1 MECEHVIW
9 SNTFCIALTLCC
21 CMAQGEIIG
30 GETGQAKRSYLRYRH
45 MTMLALPLSYCSLQY
60 SYKRDGIS
68 GEASHRG
75 YRGYRATGYLGTS
88 TYSSKV
94 LASMG
99 YIQLLAPQQ
108 QGTIRENCRGG
119 WEVLFFHHLFCAAS
133 ITCWLG
139 AG

>member
-1 MECEHVIW
+1 MECEQVIW
-9 SNTFCIALTLCC
+9 SKTFCVALTLCC
-21 CMAQGEIIG
+21 MAQEGEIIG
-30 GETGQAKRSYLRYRH
+30 GETGPAKRSYLRYRH
-45 MTMLALPLSYCSLQY
+45 MTRLPLPLSYCSLQY

-75 YRGYRATGYLGTS
+75 YRGYRGTGYLGTS
-88 TYSSKV
+88 KYSPKV

-108 QGTIRENCRGG
+108 HGTIRENCRGG
-119 WEVLFFHHLFCAAS
+119 WEVLFYHLFCAAS
-133 ITCWLG
+133 STCWLG